1 MNSNLFSKGLLLLA
15 ILFFSQLAVLAQP
28 GDSLLV
34 KSNDDDLLSLIGGE
48 EEQTYTTA
56 TFKTTRIIN
65 MHSVENAAAGVMDFR
80 ISHRFGFINT
90 GAYDLFGLD
99 QALMRIGLEY
109 GVTKRLMVGFGR
121 SNVNKAYDSFLKYKI
136 LRQGSGKRNIPVSV
150 SYFASAV
157 CNTVH
162 WTDPNRDNYFSSR
175 MQYTHQLLIARKFNN
190 DLSLQLTPTLVHKN
204 LVPTL
209 QDKNDILAVGF
220 GGRYKLTQRFSVNG
234 EYIYVLPNQI
244 STEYYNSLSLG
255 VDIETGGHV
264 FQLHLTNSTSMLEPG
279 FITESVG
286 QWKNGGI
293 HFGFN
298 VSRVFTVKDK
308 REKPED

>member
-1 MNSNLFSKGLLLLA
+1 MNSNPFSKGLLLLA
-15 ILFFSQLAVLAQP
+15 LLFFSQLAILAQP

-34 KSNDDDLLSLIGGE
+34 KTDEEDLLSLLGGE

-65 MHSVENAAAGVMDFR
+65 MHSIENAAAGVMDFR

-109 GVTKRLMVGFGR
+109 GITDRLMVGFGR

-136 LRQGSGKRNIPVSV
+136 LRQGSGKKNIPISV

-157 CNTVH
+157 CNTVK
-162 WTDPNRDNYFSSR
+162 WSDPNRDNYFSSR

-209 QDKNDILAVGF
+209 QDKNDILAMGF

-244 STEYYNSLSLG
+244 TSTFYNSLSLG

-286 QWKNGGI
+286 QWKKGGI

>member
-1 MNSNLFSKGLLLLA
+1 MNSNPFSKGLILLA
-15 ILFFSQLAVLAQP
+15 LLFFSQLVILAQP
-28 GDSLLV
+28 GDSILV
-34 KSNDDDLLSLIGGE
+34 KTDEDDLLALLGGD
-48 EEQTYTTA
+48 EEQSYTSA

-109 GVTKRLMVGFGR
+109 GVTSRLMVGFGR

-157 CNTVH
+157 CNTVK
-162 WTDPNRDNYFSSR
+162 WADPNRDNYFSSR
-175 MQYTHQLLIARKFNN
+175 MQYTHQLLIGRKFNN

-209 QDKNDILAVGF
+209 QDKNDILAMGF

-244 STEYYNSLSLG
+244 TSTFYNSLSLG

-286 QWKNGGI
+286 QWKKGGI

-298 VSRVFTVKDK
+298 VSRVFTVKEK
-308 REKPED
+308 REKPEE

>member
-1 MNSNLFSKGLLLLA
+1 MNSNPFSKGLLLLA
-15 ILFFSQLAVLAQP
+15 LLFFSQLATRAQP

-34 KSNDDDLLSLIGGE
+34 KTDEEDLLSLLGGE

-80 ISHRFGFINT
+80 ISHRFGFINS

-99 QALMRIGLEY
+99 QALMRIGFEY
-109 GVTKRLMVGFGR
+109 GVTDRLMVGFGR

-157 CNTVH
+157 CNTVK
-162 WTDPNRDNYFSSR
+162 WSDPNRDNYFSSR

-204 LVPTL
+204 LVPTV
-209 QDKNDILAVGF
+209 QDKNDILAMGF

-244 STEYYNSLSLG
+244 TSTFYNSLSLG

-286 QWKNGGI
+286 QWKKGGI

-308 REKPED
+308 RVNPED

>member
-1 MNSNLFSKGLLLLA
+1 MNSNPFSKGLLLLA
-15 ILFFSQLAVLAQP
+15 LLFFSQLATRAQP

-34 KSNDDDLLSLIGGE
+34 KTDEEDLLSLLVGE

-80 ISHRFGFINT
+80 ISHRFGFINS

-99 QALMRIGLEY
+99 QALMRIGFEY
-109 GVTKRLMVGFGR
+109 GVTDRLMVGFGR

-157 CNTVH
+157 CNTVK
-162 WTDPNRDNYFSSR
+162 WSDPNRDNYFSSR

-204 LVPTL
+204 LVPTV
-209 QDKNDILAVGF
+209 QDKNDILAMGF

-244 STEYYNSLSLG
+244 TSTFYNSLSLG

-298 VSRVFTVKDK
+298 VSRVFTVVDK
-308 REKPED
+308 RVKPED

>member
-1 MNSNLFSKGLLLLA
+1 MNSNPFSKGLLLLA
-15 ILFFSQLAVLAQP
+15 LLFFSQLAILAQP

-34 KSNDDDLLSLIGGE
+34 KTDEEDLLSLLVGE

-109 GVTKRLMVGFGR
+109 GITDRLMVGMGR

-136 LRQGSGKRNIPVSV
+136 LRQGSGKRNIPISV

-157 CNTVH
+157 CNTIK
-162 WTDPNRDNYFSSR
+162 WADPNRDNYFSSR

-190 DLSLQLTPTLVHKN
+190 DLSLQLTPTLIHKN

-209 QDKNDILAVGF
+209 QDKNDILAMGF

-244 STEYYNSLSLG
+244 TSTFYNSLSLG

-286 QWKNGGI
+286 QWKKGGI

-308 REKPED
+308 REKPEE

>member
-1 MNSNLFSKGLLLLA
+1 MNSNPFSKGLLMLA
-15 ILFFSQLAVLAQP
+15 LLFFSQLVILAQP
-28 GDSLLV
+28 GDSILV
-34 KSNDDDLLSLIGGE
+34 KTDEEDLLALLGGD
-48 EEQTYTTA
+48 EEQSYTSA

-109 GVTKRLMVGFGR
+109 GVTSRLMVGFGR

-157 CNTVH
+157 CNTVK
-162 WTDPNRDNYFSSR
+162 WADPNRDNYFSSR
-175 MQYTHQLLIARKFNN
+175 MQYTHQLLIGRKFNN

-209 QDKNDILAVGF
+209 QDKNDILAMGF

-234 EYIYVLPNQI
+234 EYMYVLPNQI
-244 STEYYNSLSLG
+244 TSTFYNSLSLG

-286 QWKNGGI
+286 QWKKGGI

-298 VSRVFTVKDK
+298 VSRVFTVKEK
-308 REKPED
+308 REKPEE

>member
-1 MNSNLFSKGLLLLA
+1 MNSNPFSKGLLLLA
-15 ILFFSQLAVLAQP
+15 LLFFSQLEILAQP
-28 GDSLLV
+28 ADSLLV
-34 KSNDDDLLSLIGGE
+34 KTDEEDLLSLLGGE

-109 GVTKRLMVGFGR
+109 GVTDRLMVGFGR

-136 LRQGSGKRNIPVSV
+136 LRQGSGKMNIPISV

-157 CNTVH
+157 CNTVK
-162 WTDPNRDNYFSSR
+162 WADPNRDNYFSSR
-175 MQYTHQLLIARKFNN
+175 MQYTHQLLIGRKFNN
-190 DLSLQLTPTLVHKN
+190 NLSLQLTPTLVHKN

-209 QDKNDILAVGF
+209 QDKNDILAMGF

-244 STEYYNSLSLG
+244 TSTFYNSLSLG

-308 REKPED
+308 REKPEE

>member
-1 MNSNLFSKGLLLLA
+1 MNSNPFSKGLLLLA
-15 ILFFSQLAVLAQP
+15 LLFFSQLAILAQP
-28 GDSLLV
+28 GDSLQV
-34 KSNDDDLLSLIGGE
+34 QSTEEDLLSLIGNE

-56 TFKTTRIIN
+56 TFKTTRVIN
-65 MHSVENAAAGVMDFR
+65 LQSVENAAAGVMDFR

-99 QALMRIGLEY
+99 QALMRFGLEY
-109 GVTKRLMVGFGR
+109 GITDRLMVGVGR

-136 LRQGSGKRNIPVSV
+136 LRQGSGKHNIPISL
-150 SYFASAV
+150 SYFGSAV
-157 CNTVH
+157 CNTVK
-162 WTDPNRDNYFSSR
+162 WSDPNRDNYFSSR
-175 MQYTHQLLIARKFNN
+175 LQYTHQLLIARKFNN
-190 DLSLQLTPTLVHKN
+190 DLSLQIAPTLVHKN

-209 QDKNDILAVGF
+209 KDKNDILAMGF

-244 STEYYNSLSLG
+244 TSTYYNSLSLG

-298 VSRVFTVKDK
+298 VSRVFTVVDK

>member
-1 MNSNLFSKGLLLLA
+1 MNSNAFSKGLMILA
-15 ILFFSQLAVLAQP
+15 LLFFSQLTILAQP
-28 GDSLLV
+28 GDSLQV
-34 KSNDDDLLSLIGGE
+34 KSNDDDLLSLIGGD

-65 MHSVENAAAGVMDFR
+65 MQSVENAAAGVMDFR

-109 GVTKRLMVGFGR
+109 GVTNRLMVGFGR

-136 LRQGSGKRNIPVSV
+136 LRQGSGKRNIPISV

-204 LVPTL
+204 LVPML

-244 STEYYNSLSLG
+244 TSTYYNSLSLG

>member
-1 MNSNLFSKGLLLLA
+1 MNSNPFSKGLLMLA
-15 ILFFSQLAVLAQP
+15 LLFFSQLVILAQP
-28 GDSLLV
+28 GDSILV
-34 KSNDDDLLSLIGGE
+34 KTDEEDLLALLGGD
-48 EEQTYTTA
+48 EEQSYTSA

-109 GVTKRLMVGFGR
+109 GVTSRLMVGMGR

-136 LRQGSGKRNIPVSV
+136 LRQGSGKRNIPLSI

-157 CNTVH
+157 CNTVK
-162 WTDPNRDNYFSSR
+162 WADPNRDNYFSSR
-175 MQYTHQLLIARKFNN
+175 MQYTHQLLIGRKFNN

-209 QDKNDILAVGF
+209 QDKNDILAMGF

-244 STEYYNSLSLG
+244 TSTFYNSLSLG

-286 QWKNGGI
+286 QWKKGGI

-298 VSRVFTVKDK
+298 VSRVFTVKEK
-308 REKPED
+308 REKPEE

>member
-1 MNSNLFSKGLLLLA
+1 MNSNPFSKGLLLLA
-15 ILFFSQLAVLAQP
+15 LLFFSQLAILAQP
-28 GDSLLV
+28 GDSILIPT
-34 KSNDDDLLSLIGGE
+34 DEEDLLSLLGGD

-65 MHSVENAAAGVMDFR
+65 MHSLENAAAGVMDFR

-99 QALMRIGLEY
+99 QALMRIGFEY
-109 GVTKRLMVGFGR
+109 GITDRLMVGMGR

-136 LRQGSGKRNIPVSV
+136 LRQGSGKHNIPLSI

-157 CNTVH
+157 CNTVK
-162 WTDPNRDNYFSSR
+162 WADPNRDNYFSSR

-209 QDKNDILAVGF
+209 QDKNDILAMGF

-244 STEYYNSLSLG
+244 TSTFYNSLSLG

-298 VSRVFTVKDK
+298 VSRVFTVRDK
-308 REKPED
+308 REKPEE

>member
-1 MNSNLFSKGLLLLA
+1 
-15 ILFFSQLAVLAQP
+15 
-28 GDSLLV
+28 
-34 KSNDDDLLSLIGGE
+34 
-48 EEQTYTTA
+48 
-56 TFKTTRIIN
+56 
-65 MHSVENAAAGVMDFR
+65 MDFR
-80 ISHRFGFINT
+80 ISHRFGFLNT
-90 GAYDLFGLD
+90 GAYNLFGLD
-99 QALMRIGLEY
+99 QALMRFGLEY
-109 GVTKRLMVGFGR
+109 GVTDRLMVGVGR

-136 LRQGSGKRNIPVSV
+136 LRQGSGRRNMPISV

-162 WTDPNRDNYFSSR
+162 WTDPTRDNYFSSR

-244 STEYYNSLSLG
+244 TSEYYNSLSLG
-255 VDIETGGHV
+255 VDLETGGHV

-298 VSRVFTVKDK
+298 VSRVFTVRDK
-308 REKPED
+308 RVNPED

>member
-1 MNSNLFSKGLLLLA
+1 MNSNPFSKGLLLLA
-15 ILFFSQLAVLAQP
+15 LLFFSQLAILAQP

-34 KSNDDDLLSLIGGE
+34 KTDEEDLLSLLVGE

-109 GVTKRLMVGFGR
+109 GITDRLMVGFGR

-136 LRQGSGKRNIPVSV
+136 LRQGSGKRNIPISV

-157 CNTVH
+157 CNTVK
-162 WTDPNRDNYFSSR
+162 WADPNRDNYFSSR

-209 QDKNDILAVGF
+209 QDKNDILAMGF

-244 STEYYNSLSLG
+244 TSTFYNSLSLG

-286 QWKNGGI
+286 QWKKGGV

-308 REKPED
+308 REKPEE

>member
-1 MNSNLFSKGLLLLA
+1 MNSNPFSKGLLLLA
-15 ILFFSQLAVLAQP
+15 LLFFSQLTILAQP

-34 KSNDDDLLSLIGGE
+34 KTDEEDLLSLLGGD
-48 EEQTYTTA
+48 EEQTYTSA

-109 GVTKRLMVGFGR
+109 GITDRLMVGFGR

-136 LRQGSGKRNIPVSV
+136 LRQGSGKSNIPISV

-157 CNTVH
+157 CNTIK
-162 WTDPNRDNYFSSR
+162 WADPNRDNYFSSR

-209 QDKNDILAVGF
+209 QDKNDILAMGF

-244 STEYYNSLSLG
+244 TSTFYNSLSLG

-286 QWKNGGI
+286 QWKKGGI

-308 REKPED
+308 REKPEE

>member
-1 MNSNLFSKGLLLLA
+1 MNSIPFSKGLLLLA
-15 ILFFSQLAVLAQP
+15 LLFFSQLTILAQP

-34 KSNDDDLLSLIGGE
+34 KTDEEDLLSLLGGD
-48 EEQTYTTA
+48 EEQTYTSA

-109 GVTKRLMVGFGR
+109 GITDRLMLGMGR

-136 LRQGSGKRNIPVSV
+136 LRQGSGKRNIPISV

-157 CNTVH
+157 CNTIK
-162 WTDPNRDNYFSSR
+162 WADPNRDNYFSSR

-209 QDKNDILAVGF
+209 QDKNDILAMGF

-244 STEYYNSLSLG
+244 TSTFYNSLSLG

-286 QWKNGGI
+286 QWKKGGI

-308 REKPED
+308 REKPEE

>member
-1 MNSNLFSKGLLLLA
+1 MNSNPFSKGLILLA
-15 ILFFSQLAVLAQP
+15 LLFFSQLVILAQP
-28 GDSLLV
+28 GDSILV
-34 KSNDDDLLSLIGGE
+34 KTDEDDLLSLLGGD
-48 EEQTYTTA
+48 EEQSYTSA

-109 GVTKRLMVGFGR
+109 GVTSRLMVGFGR

-157 CNTVH
+157 CNTVK
-162 WTDPNRDNYFSSR
+162 WADPNRDNYFSSR
-175 MQYTHQLLIARKFNN
+175 MQYTHQLLIGRKFNN

-209 QDKNDILAVGF
+209 QDKNDILAMGF

-244 STEYYNSLSLG
+244 TSTFYNSLSLG

-286 QWKNGGI
+286 QWKKGGI

-298 VSRVFTVKDK
+298 VSRVFTVKEK
-308 REKPED
+308 REKPEE

>member
-1 MNSNLFSKGLLLLA
+1 MNSNPFSKGLLLLA
-15 ILFFSQLAVLAQP
+15 LLFFSQLTILAQP

-34 KSNDDDLLSLIGGE
+34 KTDEEDLLSLLGGD
-48 EEQTYTTA
+48 EEQTYTSA

-109 GVTKRLMVGFGR
+109 GITDRLMLGMGR

-136 LRQGSGKRNIPVSV
+136 LRQGSGKSNIPISV

-157 CNTVH
+157 CNTIK
-162 WTDPNRDNYFSSR
+162 WADPNRDNYFSSR

-209 QDKNDILAVGF
+209 QDKNDILAMGF

-244 STEYYNSLSLG
+244 TSTFYNSLSLG

-286 QWKNGGI
+286 QWKKGGI

-308 REKPED
+308 RVNPED

>member
-1 MNSNLFSKGLLLLA
+1 MNSNPFSKGLLLLA
-15 ILFFSQLAVLAQP
+15 LLFFSQLAILAQP
-28 GDSLLV
+28 GDSILIPT
-34 KSNDDDLLSLIGGE
+34 DEEDLLSLLGGD

-99 QALMRIGLEY
+99 QALMRIGFEY
-109 GVTKRLMVGFGR
+109 GITDRLMVGMGR

-136 LRQGSGKRNIPVSV
+136 LRQGSGKHNIPLSI

-157 CNTVH
+157 CNTVK
-162 WTDPNRDNYFSSR
+162 WADPNRDNYFSSR

-209 QDKNDILAVGF
+209 QDKNDILAMGF

-244 STEYYNSLSLG
+244 TSTFYNSLSLG

-298 VSRVFTVKDK
+298 VSRVFTVRDK
-308 REKPED
+308 REKPEE

>member
-1 MNSNLFSKGLLLLA
+1 MNSNPFSKGLLLLA
-15 ILFFSQLAVLAQP
+15 LLFFSQLVILAQP
-28 GDSLLV
+28 GDSILV
-34 KSNDDDLLSLIGGE
+34 KTDEDDLLSLLGGD
-48 EEQTYTTA
+48 EEQSYTSA

-109 GVTKRLMVGFGR
+109 GVTSRLMVGFGR

-157 CNTVH
+157 CNTVK
-162 WTDPNRDNYFSSR
+162 WADPNRDNYFSSR
-175 MQYTHQLLIARKFNN
+175 MQYTHQLLIGRKFNN

-209 QDKNDILAVGF
+209 QDKNDILAMGF

-244 STEYYNSLSLG
+244 TSTFYNSLSLG

-286 QWKNGGI
+286 QWKKGGI

-298 VSRVFTVKDK
+298 VSRVFTVKEK
-308 REKPED
+308 REKPEE

>member
-1 MNSNLFSKGLLLLA
+1 MNSNPFSKGLLLLA
-15 ILFFSQLAVLAQP
+15 LLFFSQLAILAQP
-28 GDSLLV
+28 GDSILIPT
-34 KSNDDDLLSLIGGE
+34 DEEDLLSLLGGD

-99 QALMRIGLEY
+99 QALMRFGLEY
-109 GVTKRLMVGFGR
+109 GITDRLMVGMGR

-136 LRQGSGKRNIPVSV
+136 LRQGSGKHNIPLSI

-157 CNTVH
+157 CNTVK
-162 WTDPNRDNYFSSR
+162 WADPNRDNYFSSR

-209 QDKNDILAVGF
+209 QDKNDILAMGF

-244 STEYYNSLSLG
+244 TSTFYNSLSLG

-298 VSRVFTVKDK
+298 VSRVFTVRDK
-308 REKPED
+308 REKPEE

>member
-1 MNSNLFSKGLLLLA
+1 MNSNPFSKGLLLLA
-15 ILFFSQLAVLAQP
+15 LLFFSQLTILAQP

-34 KSNDDDLLSLIGGE
+34 KTDEEDLLSLLGGD

-99 QALMRIGLEY
+99 QALMRFGLEY
-109 GVTKRLMVGFGR
+109 GITDRLMVGMGR

-136 LRQGSGKRNIPVSV
+136 LRQGSGKRNIPVAV
-150 SYFASAV
+150 SYIASAV
-157 CNTVH
+157 CNTVK
-162 WTDPNRDNYFSSR
+162 WADPNRDNYFSSR

-209 QDKNDILAVGF
+209 QDKNDILAMGF

-244 STEYYNSLSLG
+244 TSTFYNSLSLG

>member
-1 MNSNLFSKGLLLLA
+1 MNSNAFSKGLMILA
-15 ILFFSQLAVLAQP
+15 LLFFSQLTILAQP
-28 GDSLLV
+28 GDSLQV
-34 KSNDDDLLSLIGGE
+34 KSNDDDLLSLIGGD

-65 MHSVENAAAGVMDFR
+65 MQSVENAAAGVMDFR

-109 GVTKRLMVGFGR
+109 GVTNRLMVGFGR

-136 LRQGSGKRNIPVSV
+136 LRQGSGKRNIPISV

-244 STEYYNSLSLG
+244 TSTYYNSLSLG

>member
-1 MNSNLFSKGLLLLA
+1 
-15 ILFFSQLAVLAQP
+15 
-28 GDSLLV
+28 
-34 KSNDDDLLSLIGGE
+34 
-48 EEQTYTTA
+48 
-56 TFKTTRIIN
+56 
-65 MHSVENAAAGVMDFR
+65 MDFR

-99 QALMRIGLEY
+99 QALMRFGLEY
-109 GVTKRLMVGFGR
+109 GITDRLMVGMGR

-136 LRQGSGKRNIPVSV
+136 IRQGSGKRNVPLSV

-157 CNTVH
+157 CNTVK
-162 WTDPNRDNYFSSR
+162 WADPDRDNYFSSR
-175 MQYTHQLLIARKFNN
+175 MQYTHQLLIARKFNK

-209 QDKNDILAVGF
+209 QDKNDIFAMGF

-244 STEYYNSLSLG
+244 ASTFYNSLSLG

-286 QWKNGGI
+286 QWRNGGI

-298 VSRVFTVKDK
+298 VSRVFTVVDK
-308 REKPED
+308 RAKPED

>member
-1 MNSNLFSKGLLLLA
+1 MNSNPFSKGLLLLA
-15 ILFFSQLAVLAQP
+15 LLFFSQLTILAQP

-34 KSNDDDLLSLIGGE
+34 KTDEEDLLSLLGGD
-48 EEQTYTTA
+48 EEQTYTSA

-109 GVTKRLMVGFGR
+109 GVTDRLMVGFGR

-136 LRQGSGKRNIPVSV
+136 LRQGSGKSNIPISV

-157 CNTVH
+157 CNTIK
-162 WTDPNRDNYFSSR
+162 WADPNRDNYFSSR

-209 QDKNDILAVGF
+209 QDKNDILAMGF

-244 STEYYNSLSLG
+244 TSTFYNSLSLG

-286 QWKNGGI
+286 QWKKGGI

-308 REKPED
+308 REKLEE

>member
-1 MNSNLFSKGLLLLA
+1 MNSNPFSKGLMMLA
-15 ILFFSQLAVLAQP
+15 LLFFSQLTILAQP

-34 KSNDDDLLSLIGGE
+34 KIGEDDLLSLLGGE

-80 ISHRFGFINT
+80 ISHRFGFINS

-99 QALMRIGLEY
+99 QALMRIGFEY
-109 GVTKRLMVGFGR
+109 GVTDRLMVGFGR
-121 SNVNKAYDSFLKYKI
+121 SNVNKAYDTFLKYKI
-136 LRQGSGKRNIPVSV
+136 LRQGSGKRNIPISV

-157 CNTVH
+157 CNTVK
-162 WTDPNRDNYFSSR
+162 WSDPNRDNYFSSR

-204 LVPTL
+204 LVPTV
-209 QDKNDILAVGF
+209 QDKNDILAMGF

-244 STEYYNSLSLG
+244 TSTFYNSLSLG

-286 QWKNGGI
+286 QWKKGGI

-308 REKPED
+308 RVNPED

>member
-1 MNSNLFSKGLLLLA
+1 MNANPFSKGLLVLA
-15 ILFFSQLAVLAQP
+15 LLFFSQLTILAQP
-28 GDSLLV
+28 GDSLLIQT
-34 KSNDDDLLSLIGGE
+34 DEDDLLSLLGGD
-48 EEQTYTTA
+48 EEQTYTSA

-99 QALMRIGLEY
+99 QALMRIGFEY
-109 GVTKRLMVGFGR
+109 GITDRLMVGMGR

-136 LRQGSGKRNIPVSV
+136 LRQGSGKHNIPLSV

-157 CNTVH
+157 CNTVK
-162 WTDPNRDNYFSSR
+162 WADPNRDNYFSSR

-209 QDKNDILAVGF
+209 QDKNDILALGF

-244 STEYYNSLSLG
+244 TSTFYNSLSLG

-298 VSRVFTVKDK
+298 VSRVFTVRDK
-308 REKPED
+308 REKPEE

>member
-1 MNSNLFSKGLLLLA
+1 MNSNPFSKGLLLLA
-15 ILFFSQLAVLAQP
+15 LLFFSQLATRAQP

-34 KSNDDDLLSLIGGE
+34 KTDEEDLLSLLVGE
-48 EEQTYTTA
+48 EEKTYITA

-80 ISHRFGFINT
+80 ISHRFGFINS

-99 QALMRIGLEY
+99 QALMRIGFEY
-109 GVTKRLMVGFGR
+109 GVTDRLMVGFGR

-157 CNTVH
+157 CNTVK
-162 WTDPNRDNYFSSR
+162 WADPNRDNYFSSR

-204 LVPTL
+204 LVPTV
-209 QDKNDILAVGF
+209 QDKNDILAMGF

-244 STEYYNSLSLG
+244 TSTFYNSLSLG

-286 QWKNGGI
+286 QWKKGGI

-308 REKPED
+308 RVNPED

>member
-1 MNSNLFSKGLLLLA
+1 MNSNPFSKGLLLLA
-15 ILFFSQLAVLAQP
+15 LLFFSQLAILAQP
-28 GDSLLV
+28 GDSILIPT
-34 KSNDDDLLSLIGGE
+34 DEEDLLSLLGGD

-109 GVTKRLMVGFGR
+109 GITDRLMVGMGR

-136 LRQGSGKRNIPVSV
+136 LRQGSGKHNIPLSI

-157 CNTVH
+157 CNTVK
-162 WTDPNRDNYFSSR
+162 WADPNRDNYFSSR

-209 QDKNDILAVGF
+209 QDKNDILAMGF

-244 STEYYNSLSLG
+244 TSTFYNSLSLG

-286 QWKNGGI
+286 QWKKGGI

-308 REKPED
+308 REKPEE

>member
-1 MNSNLFSKGLLLLA
+1 MNSNPFSKGLLVLA
-15 ILFFSQLAVLAQP
+15 LLFFSQLTILAQP

-34 KSNDDDLLSLIGGE
+34 NTDEEDLLSLLGGD

-109 GVTKRLMVGFGR
+109 GITDRLMVGMGR

-136 LRQGSGKRNIPVSV
+136 LRQGSGKRNIPISV

-157 CNTVH
+157 CNTIK
-162 WTDPNRDNYFSSR
+162 WADPNRDNYFSSR

-190 DLSLQLTPTLVHKN
+190 DLSLQLTPTLIHKN

-209 QDKNDILAVGF
+209 QDKNDILAMGF

-244 STEYYNSLSLG
+244 TSTFYNSLSLG

-286 QWKNGGI
+286 QWKKGGI

-308 REKPED
+308 REKP

>member
-1 MNSNLFSKGLLLLA
+1 MNSNPFSKGLMMLA
-15 ILFFSQLAVLAQP
+15 LLFFSQLTILAQP

-34 KSNDDDLLSLIGGE
+34 KTDEEDLLSLLGGD

-109 GVTKRLMVGFGR
+109 GITDRLMVGMGR

-136 LRQGSGKRNIPVSV
+136 LRQGSGKRNIPISV

-157 CNTVH
+157 CNTVK
-162 WTDPNRDNYFSSR
+162 WSDPNRDNYFSSR
-175 MQYTHQLLIARKFNN
+175 MQYTHQLLIARKFNS

-209 QDKNDILAVGF
+209 QDKNDILAMGF

-244 STEYYNSLSLG
+244 TSTFYNSLSLG

>member
-1 MNSNLFSKGLLLLA
+1 MNSNPFSKGLMMLA
-15 ILFFSQLAVLAQP
+15 LLFFSQLTILAQP

-34 KSNDDDLLSLIGGE
+34 KTDEDDLLSLLGGD

-109 GVTKRLMVGFGR
+109 GITGRLMVGMGR

-136 LRQGSGKRNIPVSV
+136 LRQGSGKHNIPLSI

-157 CNTVH
+157 CNTVK
-162 WTDPNRDNYFSSR
+162 WSDPNRDNYFSSR

-209 QDKNDILAVGF
+209 QDKNDILAMGF

-244 STEYYNSLSLG
+244 TSTFYNSLSLG

>member
-1 MNSNLFSKGLLLLA
+1 MNSNPFSKGLILLA
-15 ILFFSQLAVLAQP
+15 LLFFSQLVILAQP
-28 GDSLLV
+28 GDSILV
-34 KSNDDDLLSLIGGE
+34 KTDEDDLLALLGGD
-48 EEQTYTTA
+48 EEQSYTSA

-109 GVTKRLMVGFGR
+109 GVTSRLMVGFGR

-157 CNTVH
+157 CNTVK
-162 WTDPNRDNYFSSR
+162 WADPNRDNYFSSR

-204 LVPTL
+204 LVPML
-209 QDKNDILAVGF
+209 QDKNDILAMGF

-244 STEYYNSLSLG
+244 TSTFYNSLSLG

>member
-1 MNSNLFSKGLLLLA
+1 MNQRIVSKGLISLALLL
-15 ILFFSQLAVLAQP
+15 FFQAKAFAQP
-28 GDSLLV
+28 GDSLQV
-34 KSNDDDLLSLIGGE
+34 KSGDEDLLLLLE
-48 EEQTYTTA
+48 PEQEQTYTTA

-99 QALMRIGLEY
+99 QALMRFGLEY
-109 GVTKRLMVGFGR
+109 GVTDRLMVGMGR

-136 LRQGSGKRNIPVSV
+136 IRQGSGKRNVPISV

-157 CNTVH
+157 CNTVK
-162 WTDPNRDNYFSSR
+162 WADPNRDNYFSSR

-190 DLSLQLTPTLVHKN
+190 DLSLQLTPTMVHKN

-209 QDKNDILAVGF
+209 KDKNDIFALGF

-244 STEYYNSLSLG
+244 TSTYYNSLSLG

-308 REKPED
+308 RPNPED

>member
-1 MNSNLFSKGLLLLA
+1 MNANPFSKGLMLLA
-15 ILFFSQLAVLAQP
+15 LLFFSQLAILAQP
-28 GDSLLV
+28 GDSLQV
-34 KSNDDDLLSLIGGE
+34 QFSEEDLLSLLVGE
-48 EEQTYTTA
+48 EDQTYTTA
-56 TFKTTRIIN
+56 TFKTTRVIN
-65 MHSVENAAAGVMDFR
+65 LQSVENAAAGVMDFR
-80 ISHRFGFINT
+80 ISHRFGFINS

-99 QALMRIGLEY
+99 QALMRFGLEY
-109 GVTKRLMVGFGR
+109 GVTDRLMVGVGR

-136 LRQGSGKRNIPVSV
+136 LRQGSGKHNIPISM
-150 SYFASAV
+150 SYFGSAV
-157 CNTVH
+157 CNTVK
-162 WTDPNRDNYFSSR
+162 WSDPNRDNYFSSR
-175 MQYTHQLLIARKFNN
+175 MQYTHQLLIARKFNK
-190 DLSLQLTPTLVHKN
+190 DLSLQITPTLVHKN

-209 QDKNDILAVGF
+209 QDKNDILAMGF

-244 STEYYNSLSLG
+244 TSTYYNSLSLG

-298 VSRVFTVKDK
+298 VSRVFTVVDK
-308 REKPED
+308 RSKPED

>member
-1 MNSNLFSKGLLLLA
+1 MNSIPFSKGLLLLA
-15 ILFFSQLAVLAQP
+15 LLFFSQLTILAQP

-34 KSNDDDLLSLIGGE
+34 KTDEEDLLSLLGGD
-48 EEQTYTTA
+48 EEQTYTSA

-109 GVTKRLMVGFGR
+109 GVTDRLMVGFGR

-136 LRQGSGKRNIPVSV
+136 LRQGSGKSNIPISV

-157 CNTVH
+157 CNTIK
-162 WTDPNRDNYFSSR
+162 WADPNRDNYFSSR

-209 QDKNDILAVGF
+209 QDKNDILAMGF

-234 EYIYVLPNQI
+234 EYNYVLPNQI
-244 STEYYNSLSLG
+244 TSTFYNSLSLG

-286 QWKNGGI
+286 QWKKGGI

-308 REKPED
+308 REKPEE

>member
-1 MNSNLFSKGLLLLA
+1 MNSNPFSKGLLVLA
-15 ILFFSQLAVLAQP
+15 LLFFSQLAILAQP

-34 KSNDDDLLSLIGGE
+34 KTDEGDLLSLLGGD
-48 EEQTYTTA
+48 EEQTYTSA

-99 QALMRIGLEY
+99 QALMRIGFEY
-109 GVTKRLMVGFGR
+109 GISDRLMVGMGR

-136 LRQGSGKRNIPVSV
+136 LRQGSGKHNIPLSV

-157 CNTVH
+157 CNTVK
-162 WTDPNRDNYFSSR
+162 WADPNRDNYFSSR
-175 MQYTHQLLIARKFNN
+175 MHYTHQLLIARKFNN

-209 QDKNDILAVGF
+209 QDKNDILALGF

-244 STEYYNSLSLG
+244 TSTFYNSLSLG

-298 VSRVFTVKDK
+298 VSRVFTVRDK
-308 REKPED
+308 REKPEE

>member
-1 MNSNLFSKGLLLLA
+1 MNQRIISKGLISLALFIFSQSVVYAQPSDSLHISSDIEDLMLLL
-15 ILFFSQLAVLAQP
+15 
-28 GDSLLV
+28 
-34 KSNDDDLLSLIGGE
+34 NRE
-48 EEQTYTTA
+48 EEQSYTTA

-109 GVTKRLMVGFGR
+109 GVTNRLMVGFGR
-121 SNVNKAYDSFLKYKI
+121 SNVNKAYDSFLKYKV

-157 CNTVH
+157 CNTVK
-162 WTDPNRDNYFSSR
+162 WADPNRDNYFSSR
-175 MQYTHQLLIARKFNN
+175 MQYTHQLLIGRKFNN

-209 QDKNDILAVGF
+209 QDKNDILAMGF

-244 STEYYNSLSLG
+244 TSTFYNSLSLG

>member
-1 MNSNLFSKGLLLLA
+1 MLLA
-15 ILFFSQLAVLAQP
+15 LLFFSQLAILAQP

-34 KSNDDDLLSLIGGE
+34 KSDEEDLLSLLGGD

-65 MHSVENAAAGVMDFR
+65 MHSVENAASGVMDFR
-80 ISHRFGFINT
+80 ISHRFGFLNT
-90 GAYDLFGLD
+90 GAYNLFGLD

-109 GVTKRLMVGFGR
+109 GVTDRLMVGFGR
-121 SNVNKAYDSFLKYKI
+121 SNVNKAYDTFLKYKL
-136 LRQGSGKRNIPVSV
+136 LRQSSGKRNMPISV

-244 STEYYNSLSLG
+244 TSTYYNSLSLG